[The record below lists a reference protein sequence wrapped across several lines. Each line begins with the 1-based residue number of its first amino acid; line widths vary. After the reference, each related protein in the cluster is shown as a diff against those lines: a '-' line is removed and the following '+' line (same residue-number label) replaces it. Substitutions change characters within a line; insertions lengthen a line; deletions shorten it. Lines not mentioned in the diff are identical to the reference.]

1 MRQSRTETVAD
12 GFLALILDG
21 TFPPGSSLPSEAV
34 LAERFDVSR
43 LTVREAIRSLAS
55 TRVIDVQQGKSSV
68 VNPVDRWSPL
78 DPRLL
83 QARGQATGQPLL
95 LPRRL
100 IEARRTVEVG
110 VTELAATRR
119 TDEHLRQLAD
129 FLEMMKLAHADS
141 DLARFVEADLA
152 FHATLFE
159 AVDNVFIDALFEP
172 LTAVL
177 RTLRAT
183 TSAVPEI
190 REHAIAWHATVLAA
204 VAEGDPA
211 LAREAMRGHLL
222 QTEQD
227 ADQYL
232 TPHDLAAATEVPAIS
247 A

>member
-1 MRQSRTETVAD
+1 M
-12 GFLALILDG
+12 
-21 TFPPGSSLPSEAV
+21 
-34 LAERFDVSR
+34 
-43 LTVREAIRSLAS
+43 
-55 TRVIDVQQGKSSV
+55 
-68 VNPVDRWSPL
+68 
-78 DPRLL
+78 
-83 QARGQATGQPLL
+83 L

-119 TDEHLRQLAD
+119 TDEHLARMAN
-129 FLEMMKLAHADS
+129 FLERMKLAHADS
-141 DLARFVEADLA
+141 DLDRFVEADLA

-190 REHAIAWHATVLAA
+190 REHAIAWHARVLAA
-204 VAEGDPA
+204 VTDGDPG
-211 LAREAMRGHLL
+211 LAREAMRGHLM
-222 QTEQD
+222 QTEED

-232 TPHDLAAATEVPAIS
+232 TPRDQAAAAGVAPR
-247 A
+247 

>member
-1 MRQSRTETVAD
+1 MRQSRTEVVAD
-12 GFLALILDG
+12 GLLALILDG
-21 TFPPGSSLPSEAV
+21 TYPAGTSLPSEAV
-34 LAERFDVSR
+34 LAQRFEVSR

-68 VNPVDRWSPL
+68 INPVERWSPL

-110 VTELAATRR
+110 VTELAAVRR
-119 TDEHLRQLAD
+119 TDEHLGQMAR
-129 FLEMMKLAHADS
+129 FLELMKQAHRDG
-141 DLARFVEADLA
+141 DLPGFVEADLA
-152 FHATLFE
+152 FHHTLFE

-177 RTLRAT
+177 RTLRAS

-190 REHAIAWHATVLAA
+190 REHAIEWHGRVLEA
-204 VAEGDPA
+204 VTEGDPD

-227 ADQYL
+227 ADRYL
-232 TPHDLAAATEVPAIS
+232 TPRDQAAAAEAMPLPS
-247 A
+247 